1 MSCRYQD
8 LRNKEVINVCD
19 GRRLGCICDVIINVC
34 TCSIEAIVV
43 PGGCGGILGWFNFGK
58 EIVIPWCRIKKFG
71 DDVVLVDVND
81 LSVKR
86 DNYT

>member
-34 TCSIEAIVV
+34 NCSIEAIVV
-43 PGGCGGILGWFNFGK
+43 PGCVGSFWGWFGFGK
-58 EIVIPWCRIKKFG
+58 ELVIPWCRIKKFG

-81 LSVKR
+81 LAVRREGCS
-86 DNYT
+86 